1 MNDINS
7 TACTCAACQRGLAG
21 HVKFCPF
28 CGTVQPQLTPAPAD
42 TTSAQAVTAAHAHT
56 DSAVTAPAELP
67 ATGPAAGSASTEA
80 SVKHDTGAKQA
91 AADNKADKKAAEKA
105 VEKTTEK
112 AATDKADKKLAE
124 KAGTASAAPAMQNR
138 KSQEEQ
144 SGQSNPAARGG
155 STHATAGGGGGGGGK
170 GKGWLV
176 KAAGLGIALLAV
188 LWIKGSLQHKE
199 EQQSTQENLERQ
211 TTAAMTLA
219 ESCKLDDARAALLA
233 LDQAHGTPQQHA
245 TVQKAIRDAEP
256 GCTKKLRHD
265 AAWTNVTVTVERTL
279 ANKNFDRAESTIKN
293 FMSRWGE
300 DDAARALLENVN
312 VKHVGALL
320 DKAET
325 CLKSGDLACA
335 EKNLPLAQ
343 ARDQGD
349 AKTRIASL
357 QADLAAAR
365 ERAAPVASVVKDAPV
380 PVPQASIAMPQVRAK
395 PALSPAAAP
404 TASTQPAATSAIDAR
419 LGAMVNDA
427 VKRIRE
433 GNYRGA
439 EDLMSMCVSLDP
451 GNQRCQE
458 LRHRANQMNRTML
471 ACVASGKE
479 WVNERCE

>member
-7 TACTCAACQRGLAG
+7 TVCTCAACQRGLAG
-21 HVKFCPF
+21 PVKFCPF
-28 CGTVQPQLTPAPAD
+28 CGTVQPQSTPAPAD
-42 TTSAQAVTAAHAHT
+42 STSAQTVTAARAHA
-56 DSAVTAPAELP
+56 DSAVTAPAKPP
-67 ATGPAAGSASTEA
+67 ATEPAAGSPGIEA
-80 SVKHDTGAKQA
+80 RGKPDAGAKQA
-91 AADNKADKKAAEKA
+91 ATDKKADKNAAEKA
-105 VEKTTEK
+105 TGKAAEK
-112 AATDKADKKLAE
+112 AATDKTDKEPAEQAAE
-124 KAGTASAAPAMQNR
+124 KSAAAAKGNR
-138 KSQEEQ
+138 KTQEQQ
-144 SGQSNPAARGG
+144 SGQSNPAANGG
-155 STHATAGGGGGGGGK
+155 STHATPGSGGGGK
-170 GKGWLV
+170 GKGWV
-176 KAAGLGIALLAV
+176 GKAAALGIALLAV
-188 LWIKGSLQHKE
+188 LWIKGSLQQKE
-199 EQQSTQENLERQ
+199 EQQSTQEKLERQ

-219 ESCKLDDARAALLA
+219 ENCKLEDARAALLA

-245 TVQKAIRDAEP
+245 TVQNAIRDAEP
-256 GCTKKLRHD
+256 GCTKKLRQD
-265 AAWTNVTVTVERTL
+265 AAWANVTVTVERAL
-279 ANKNFDRAESTIKN
+279 DNKNFDRAESTIKN
-293 FMSRWGE
+293 FMSRWGD
-300 DDAARALLENVN
+300 DDAAKALLETVN

-320 DKAET
+320 DETET

-365 ERAAPVASVVKDAPV
+365 ERAAPVASVVQDAPAPV
-380 PVPQASIAMPQVRAK
+380 PQPTIAMPQARAK
-395 PALSPAAAP
+395 PAPSPAAAP
-404 TASTQPAATSAIDAR
+404 TAPAQPAAASAVDAR
-419 LGAMVNDA
+419 LAAMVNDA